1 MNVKH
6 IHHRSQKCLEV
17 LLIVLMASMALDVLW
32 QIITRFILDDP
43 STWTEELARFIL
55 IWLGSLGA
63 AFGVGEGFHLEMDY
77 FLQKSSPTTRVLL
90 DRIILVLTMLIAAA
104 VFVYGGGRLLLL
116 ANELGQ
122 ISAALSIPMSWV
134 YVSLPLSGVL
144 MLGSCIYHLQY
155 PTEHSLPQEP
165 ID

>member
-1 MNVKH
+1 
-6 IHHRSQKCLEV
+6 
-17 LLIVLMASMALDVLW
+17 MALDVLW
-32 QIITRFILDDP
+32 QIITRFILNNP

-77 FLQKSSPTTRVLL
+77 FIRKTPPQRRMLL
-90 DRIILVLTMLIAAA
+90 DRIISMIILFIATA
-104 VFVYGGGRLLLL
+104 VFIFGGGRLLLL

-122 ISAALSIPMSWV
+122 TSAALGIPMSWV
-134 YVSLPLSGVL
+134 YLSLPLSGIL
-144 MLGSCIYHLQY
+144 MIVSCIHNLQH
-155 PTEHSLPQEP
+155 PAEHKQTEQT